1 MSCRFQHLSNQKTPC
16 VDFGSRKWNLQTK
29 IAPFPGRQGRNVTF
43 SEGGGST
50 AAADCPFLWRLL
62 FRRRKLKRAFT
73 QFPLTQYCDILY
85 LLSQQQQVVVVLPFG
100 LWQRLPRNGII
111 SARRAAQGVGTPAPV
126 IGGLVPPPPLVTRRI
141 PPNKQWFALCVPVH
155 SNTWARFI

>member
-50 AAADCPFLWRLL
+50 AAADCSFLCRLL
-62 FRRRKLKRAFT
+62 FRRRTLKRAFT

-85 LLSQQQQVVVVLPFG
+85 IILSQQVVVVLPFG
-100 LWQRLPRNGII
+100 LLATASSHWHYFF
-111 SARRAAQGVGTPAPV
+111 RAAKGVGAPAPD
-126 IGGLVPPPPLVTRRI
+126 IGGLVPPLPLVTRRI
-141 PPNKQWFALCVPVH
+141 PQPVYISPQPRH
-155 SNTWARFI
+155 DP